1 MSRERL
7 TTADRAGLRRVPR
20 ADRLL
25 GLRRRARRRPEPPSA
40 RRPRSAQQQSAVR
53 SGGNGTQPEMLLGRP
68 KSARCVQRFDDS
80 LNPAIRTTYR
90 ISLRSSSL
98 REPRHSLLG
107 VVLVSRCAT
116 KRTGAPL
123 RERSPTKRARR
134 AQRPAA
140 KPRSRAAERWNA
152 CAKERRDGDRRA
164 TRKGRALLLPR
175 KRRAR

>member
-1 MSRERL
+1 M
-7 TTADRAGLRRVPR
+7 DRS
-20 ADRLL
+20 
-25 GLRRRARRRPEPPSA
+25 EQHA

-107 VVLVSRCAT
+107 VVFVSLVRVGRRPFGRGPT
-116 KRTGAPL
+116 RAPG
-123 RERSPTKRARR
+123 RKDPPQSRAR
-134 AQRPAA
+134 ARPRGGTRVCG
-140 KPRSRAAERWNA
+140 K
-152 CAKERRDGDRRA
+152 RRDGRTA
-164 TRKGRALLLPR
+164 SR
-175 KRRAR
+175 KRRHGEQRWVFGCSVMILPQVHLRKPCYDFSFL